1 MNLVCIANTLSFV
14 CPIIINPKC
23 GCILFIIDRTIPS
36 FSPCMGYSIS
46 LNSFRRSVILR
57 LVVSYS
63 KSSFELFIGSEP
75 EDKREIIGLTL
86 QNLFLNQG
94 KLEYKLQKT
103 FDSIFEEADRLN
115 WSTRWVDILTDEY
128 IMQILNNCGEYE
140 VVMKFSSFHVSA

>member
-1 MNLVCIANTLSFV
+1 
-14 CPIIINPKC
+14 
-23 GCILFIIDRTIPS
+23 
-36 FSPCMGYSIS
+36 MGYSIS